1 MSTKLRVLALVS
13 FVFIMG
19 LPLLSQTDEA
29 AKIFAQD
36 KDGVVSLY
44 VYGGNKELVAKGV
57 AFGLSDDLLLT
68 SYHLVSAAEDV
79 EGVNVKGKK
88 GKIEGIVAAD
98 RAIDV
103 ALVKSKNKATPLPVG
118 DSKDLASGAR
128 IFAIGANEAGDIIIT
143 EGTVRNLHKL
153 SENLTLIE
161 SSLSIPDGFNGGPLL
176 NTNGQVVGI
185 LLILDQ
191 SARIGIASN
200 AWSNIPRTG
209 KLTAFKDWNKEDY
222 LATNDGAYLA
232 GRVFYLLDNMSNAGK
247 YLERVVKANPSLTEA
262 QALLAM
268 VYSKQRNFQS
278 AVTAFQK
285 VIELDPKRASA
296 YFELGDI
303 YFRMQKWGDAISL
316 LEKGVALD
324 PNRPQALFTIGNAND
339 ALPDFAK
346 AADAYERFLK
356 LNPENAWMGELKLGQ
371 DRLELEQYDQ
381 AVAALEQ
388 AAKAQP
394 QDIKVNYTLAQAY
407 QKAGQLEKAEATYE
421 NLAAINPTDA
431 ATYYSQIVKMYDEA
445 GRNENAIEAAKK
457 VIELSPKSEIAVFNL
472 GIMYQKLKRYD
483 EAIATFKQALQI
495 KADYDAA
502 YYNIG
507 LCYSYL
513 KNYKDSIDAFKNYVA
528 LVPDS
533 ADAWLNI
540 GVGYM
545 QLKQFEQA
553 LEPLKKAVE
562 LRPAYGAAL
571 YNLAITYLNLKDNFS
586 ARDVYKTLTSVD
598 PDLAERLKKYIR

>member
-1 MSTKLRVLALVS
+1 MSMKWRVLALVS
-13 FVFIMG
+13 FVSIMG
-19 LPLLSQTDEA
+19 LPLMSQTDEA
-29 AKIFAQD
+29 AKIFAKD
-36 KDGVVSLY
+36 KEGVVSLY
-44 VYGGNKELVAKGV
+44 VYGGNKELIAKGV

-68 SYHLVSAAEDV
+68 SYHLISAAEDV

-88 GKIEGIVAAD
+88 GKMEGIITAE
-98 RAIDV
+98 RGIDV
-103 ALVKSKNKATPLPVG
+103 ALVKSKNKVIPIPVG
-118 DSKDLASGAR
+118 DANALTAGAR

-153 SENLTLIE
+153 AENLTVIE

-176 NTNGQVVGI
+176 NANGEAVGI

-191 SARIGIASN
+191 SARFGVASN
-200 AWSNIPRTG
+200 SWSDISRTG
-209 KLTAFKDWNKEDY
+209 KLTSFKDWTKEDY
-222 LATNDGAYLA
+222 LATTQGAYLA

-268 VYSKQRNFQS
+268 VYSKQRDYQA

-285 VIELDPKRASA
+285 VIELDPKRAPA

-303 YFRMQKWGDAISL
+303 DFKMQKWGDAISV
-316 LEKGVALD
+316 LEKGIALE
-324 PNRPQALFTIGNAND
+324 PGNAQALFTIGNAYD
-339 ALPDFAK
+339 AIPDFAK
-346 AADAYERFLK
+346 AAEAYERFLK
-356 LNPENAWMGELKLGQ
+356 LNPENAWMGYLKLGQ

-407 QKAGQLEKAEATYE
+407 QKAGQLEKAEATFK

-445 GRNENAIEAAKK
+445 GQNENAIEAAKK
-457 VIELSPKSEIAVFNL
+457 VIELNPKSEIAVFNL
-472 GIMYQKLKRYD
+472 GIMYQKLKRFD

-495 KADYDAA
+495 KPDYDAA

-513 KNYKDSIDAFKNYVA
+513 KDYKNSIEAFKNYVA
-528 LVPDS
+528 IVPDS

-586 ARDVYKTLTSVD
+586 ARDVYKTLVGVD
-598 PDLAERLKKYIR
+598 PDLAERLKKFIR